1 MTFDDITRL
10 LALHRPRILD
20 APHYTRAAVAL
31 VIRSADRGMEIL
43 FIERAPHD
51 GDPWSGDIG
60 FPGGKMEPGESEPR
74 KTAERETNE
83 EVNLDLSGASYL
95 GRLSDIA
102 GAHIPVLVSCFAYG
116 VQDTPPLI
124 PSQEIRD
131 LFWIPL
137 ADLTATERHVTAR
150 VRFDGET
157 LERPAIRLSLAGKP
171 VLWGLTY
178 RLVMEFLGLLGEEAA
193 ADPR

>member
-10 LALHRPRILD
+10 LARHHPQILD
-20 APHYTRAAVAL
+20 VPHYTRAAVAL
-31 VIRSADRGMEIL
+31 ILRSADSMMEIL
-43 FIERAPHD
+43 FIERAPCA

-60 FPGGKMEPGESEPR
+60 FPGGKMEPGDSDPR
-74 KTAERETNE
+74 RTAERETKE
-83 EVNLDLSGASYL
+83 EINLELASCSYL

-102 GAHIPVLVSCFAYG
+102 GAHLPVLVSCFVYG
-116 VQDTPPLI
+116 VQDTPPLV

-131 LFWIPL
+131 LFWIRL
-137 ADLTATERHVTAR
+137 TELTAAERHVTAR

-157 LERPAIRLSLAGKP
+157 LERPAIRLPLAGKP

-178 RLVMEFLGLLGEEAA
+178 RFVMEFLELLQGESS
-193 ADPR
+193 R